1 MPMPVNTLKTR
12 WGSNMYNKTDLLNR
26 TTLKNPDRMKF
37 ITLVSTIGG
46 LCFGYDTGVISGALI
61 FMKDDLGLTPVQEG
75 FITSFLLFGAA
86 LGSLFGG
93 YLSDKQGRRKNL
105 LWVAAIFI
113 FGALGTACAWD
124 VPSMIVA
131 RFVLGLAVGCA
142 SVTVPIYI
150 SELARPEQ
158 RERLVTVNELMIVTG
173 QFLAYTV
180 NAAIVNL
187 YPEMSHNWRIMLA
200 IPALPGALLWVG
212 MLMMPESPRFFMRH
226 GETEKAVKVLET
238 LRSPG
243 EVQKEIKEIQKIIQI
258 DSVKVSLFDELKK
271 PWVIQLILIGL
282 MIVLATRVTG
292 VNTIMYYAPT
302 VLKSTGLGD
311 AAAVTGAVANGVV
324 SILATLMGMLLIGK
338 HSRRKMFFTGQIG
351 VTLSLILIGVSFKVF
366 FHSETLNGIESVHA
380 NFAGASY
387 IILGLMLVFLVFM
400 QGWIAPVFWLMLAEI
415 YPLRMRGLGMGI
427 AVFGLWIFDFIIQSV
442 FPILLNH
449 YGGGMTFGF
458 FAATNVIML
467 ILLFKFLPE
476 TRGLSLEQIENKF
489 RF

>member
-1 MPMPVNTLKTR
+1 
-12 WGSNMYNKTDLLNR
+12 MYNKTDLLNR

-212 MLMMPESPRFFMRH
+212 MLMMPESPRFFMRR

-258 DSVKVSLFDELKK
+258 DSVKVSLFEELKK

-366 FHSETLNGIESVHA
+366 FHTETLNGIESVHA

>member
-1 MPMPVNTLKTR
+1 MSKTA
-12 WGSNMYNKTDLLNR
+12 NLQNNKR
-26 TTLKNPDRMKF
+26 IRMV
-37 ITLVSTIGG
+37 TLVSTIGG

-61 FMKDDLGLTPVQEG
+61 FMKYDLNLTPAQEG

-86 LGSLFGG
+86 FGSLFGG

-105 LWVAAIFI
+105 LWVAAIFM
-113 FGALGTACAWD
+113 FGALGTALAWD
-124 VPSMIVA
+124 VPSMIAA
-131 RFVLGLAVGCA
+131 RFILGLAVGCA

-150 SELARPEQ
+150 SELARADQ

-173 QFLAYTV
+173 QFLAYSV
-180 NAAIVNL
+180 NATIVNL

-200 IPALPGALLWVG
+200 IPALPGALLWIG
-212 MLMMPESPRFFMRH
+212 MLMMPESPRFFMRR
-226 GETEKAVKVLET
+226 GETEKARSVLQT
-238 LRSPG
+238 LRTPE
-243 EVQKEIKEIQKIIQI
+243 EVDRELKEIQQIIKA
-258 DSVKVSLFDELKK
+258 DAVKFNLFEEIKK
-271 PWVIQLILIGL
+271 RWVVQLLLIGL

-292 VNTIMYYAPT
+292 INTIMYYAPT

-324 SILATLMGMLLIGK
+324 SVLATLLGMVLIGR
-338 HSRRKMFFTGQIG
+338 HSRRKMFFTGQAG
-351 VTLSLILIGVSFKVF
+351 VTISLVLIGLAFKLF
-366 FHSETLNGIESVHA
+366 FHTETVDGVASLHA

-415 YPLRMRGLGMGI
+415 YPLRMRGVGMGF
-427 AVFGLWIFDFIIQSV
+427 AVFGLWGFDFIIQLL
-442 FPILLNH
+442 FPVLLSQ

-458 FAATNVIML
+458 FAATNLIML
-467 ILLFKFLPE
+467 VLLVKYLPE
-476 TRGLSLEQIENKF
+476 TRGLTLEQIEKKF